1 MAREV
6 TFDLQSDEGVP
17 PLELDETRGRGPA
30 FVTGATAAHVIGA
43 ATVDAPERA
52 ACAYCG
58 ASGWAIYGA
67 RAACAQC
74 GAPVPVALPA
84 EARRSR
90 YASPMPSFATPAW
103 GPAQPAWGP
112 APTAAGAPAWAPART
127 DDVFDA
133 LASVPFAFWKRL
145 PVYAFLTLL
154 LGNGCRCGGLS
165 GWTNGGLAALI
176 VLGVIGA
183 VVSLQRSP

>member
-6 TFDLQSDEGVP
+6 TFDLESDEGVP
-17 PLELDETRGRGPA
+17 PLELDDARGRGPA

-43 ATVDAPERA
+43 ATVNAPERA

-74 GAPVPVALPA
+74 GAPIPAALPA
-84 EARRSR
+84 EAPRSFYASR
-90 YASPMPSFATPAW
+90 YASPLPPTPPTAPAW
-103 GPAQPAWGP
+103 GPLPA
-112 APTAAGAPAWAPART
+112 TARAPAWAPART

-165 GWTNGGLAALI
+165 GWTNGGLAALV

-183 VVSLQRSP
+183 VISLQRSP

>member
-1 MAREV
+1 MASRSLAREV
-6 TFDLQSDEGVP
+6 TFDLESDAGVP
-17 PLELDETRGRGPA
+17 ALELDETRGRGPA

-43 ATVDAPERA
+43 AAVAAPARA

-58 ASGWAIYGA
+58 SSGWAIDGA
-67 RAACAQC
+67 RTACAQC
-74 GAPVPVALPA
+74 GAPIPTTLPEVAP
-84 EARRSR
+84 RSR
-90 YASPMPSFATPAW
+90 YASPLPPFVAPAW
-103 GPAQPAWGP
+103 GT
-112 APTAAGAPAWAPART
+112 APRAAGAPAWAPART

-145 PVYAFLTLL
+145 PVYALLTLV

-176 VLGVIGA
+176 VLGVLGA
-183 VVSLQRSP
+183 LISLQRNP

>member
-6 TFDLQSDEGVP
+6 TFDLVSDEGAP
-17 PLELDETRGRGPA
+17 PLELDEARGRGPA

-67 RAACAQC
+67 RSACAQC
-74 GAPVPVALPA
+74 GAPVLTALPA
-84 EARRSR
+84 EAPRSR
-90 YASPMPSFATPAW
+90 YASPVPPFAAPT
-103 GPAQPAWGP
+103 WGP
-112 APTAAGAPAWAPART
+112 APTTAGAPAWAPART

-145 PVYAFLTLL
+145 PVYAFLTMV

-165 GWTNGGLAALI
+165 GWTNGGLAALV

-183 VVSLQRSP
+183 VISLQRNP

>member
-17 PLELDETRGRGPA
+17 PLELDDARGRGPA
-30 FVTGATAAHVIGA
+30 LVTGATAAHVIGA
-43 ATVDAPERA
+43 ATVNAPERA

-74 GAPVPVALPA
+74 GAPIPAALPA
-84 EARRSR
+84 EAPRSRYGSR
-90 YASPMPSFATPAW
+90 YASPLPPSPPFA
-103 GPAQPAWGP
+103 
-112 APTAAGAPAWAPART
+112 APAWAPART
-127 DDVFDA
+127 DVVFDA

-145 PVYAFLTLL
+145 PVYAFLTMV

-165 GWTNGGLAALI
+165 GWTNGGLAALT

-183 VVSLQRSP
+183 VISLQRSP

>member
-1 MAREV
+1 MASRSLAQEV
-6 TFDLQSDEGVP
+6 TFDLESGEGMP
-17 PLELDETRGRGPA
+17 ALELDETRGRGPA

-43 ATVDAPERA
+43 APVDAPARA
-52 ACAYCG
+52 PCAYCG

-74 GAPVPVALPA
+74 GAPIQTELP
-84 EARRSR
+84 EAAPRSR
-90 YASPMPSFATPAW
+90 YASPLPPFAA
-103 GPAQPAWGP
+103 PAWGP
-112 APTAAGAPAWAPART
+112 APTTACAPAWSPART

-165 GWTNGGLAALI
+165 GWTNAGLSALL

-183 VVSLQRSP
+183 LISLQRNP